1 MPQKSYIERYNEG
14 AICVDCCSDMV
25 LGQPCQHCI
34 DERNAAIA
42 AGVIKASP
50 ELPGLPELTDMP
62 ENAGRHA
69 APSLTAPTTIPPTS
83 EELTERIRD
92 LHLLRTRYRR

>member
-1 MPQKSYIERYNEG
+1 MSQKSYLERYNEG

-42 AGVIKASP
+42 VGVIKASP
-50 ELPGLPELTDMP
+50 ELP
-62 ENAGRHA
+62 ENAGRYA
-69 APSLTAPTTIPPTS
+69 APTEPSKPTEPTTIPPTS
-83 EELTERIRD
+83 EELAERIRD
-92 LHLLRTRYRR
+92 LHMLRTRYRR